1 MTYVV
6 CMGNLS
12 SMSAAVHSSQ
22 RKRKREST
30 AKTKTPE
37 LLTKNHRLIVLHCRK
52 CIVQHDNNTRTPTH
66 THTTL
71 FKHSPLA
78 QHETNARKMNL
89 LLRFLLLPYLFF
101 FFLLLLLLLKSMQ
114 KAFKPCCLCLGA
126 VMWQQQPQ
134 KLSAQKD

>member
-1 MTYVV
+1 MFCIAANALYNMT
-6 CMGNLS
+6 
-12 SMSAAVHSSQ
+12 
-22 RKRKREST
+22 
-30 AKTKTPE
+30 
-37 LLTKNHRLIVLHCRK
+37 I
-52 CIVQHDNNTRTPTH
+52 TH
-66 THTTL
+66 THTHTPL

-89 LLRFLLLPYLFF
+89 LLRFLLLLLLLLLFF
-101 FFLLLLLLLKSMQ
+101 FFLLQLLLLLKSMQ